1 MRALVC
7 GLTLVSAL
15 AGDLL
20 HEIEKDD
27 CSDETCS
34 MSLLQLQASKV
45 ESFLESTAITDC
57 SQGIKNKGKVCCAKS
72 CGKCGGRKCSERPGG
87 ADACCDRKIRRAGKR
102 CRRPDQVNCIIRK
115 GRGKGRGDG
124 EDDVDA
130 PIPDDIRDEGIVE
143 EMGVCDA
150 PIDFTQASVI
160 HSNLGGAGPDS
171 GDETLVFGNVMPG
184 TNLVISATSPYTP
197 NTVNAQG
204 GILRND
210 IKNGF
215 GAVNLASGSSV
226 DLQFQF
232 QAADSGQPKVL
243 EQFLFTFFDAD
254 HGMAHESREAM
265 TVSGFSSFKYTEETA
280 LDVTETSV
288 DNGALV
294 AGAGVATFTS
304 TMRGGK
310 VDNPTNPLALTD
322 LQARRAVT
330 LLFENKAE
338 FTVSAGESGY
348 ANPQGRNIFFA
359 GASSL
364 VCTPEAKCS
373 SYKCPDGF
381 GEKQDAEFEVCATK
395 PCTAADTIKCCT
407 AAPPAR
413 AGQGGNKK
421 NMGMGMGN
429 NMGSMGNM
437 GMGMGN
443 KRR

>member
-1 MRALVC
+1 M
-7 GLTLVSAL
+7 
-15 AGDLL
+15 
-20 HEIEKDD
+20 
-27 CSDETCS
+27 
-34 MSLLQLQASKV
+34 
-45 ESFLESTAITDC
+45 
-57 SQGIKNKGKVCCAKS
+57 
-72 CGKCGGRKCSERPGG
+72 
-87 ADACCDRKIRRAGKR
+87 CDS
-102 CRRPDQVNCIIRK
+102 
-115 GRGKGRGDG
+115 
-124 EDDVDA
+124 
-130 PIPDDIRDEGIVE
+130 
-143 EMGVCDA
+143 
-150 PIDFTQASVI
+150 PIDFAQASVL

-171 GDETLVFGNVMPG
+171 GDETLVFGNVQPG
-184 TNLVISATSPYTP
+184 VNLVITATSPYTP

-226 DLQFQF
+226 DLKFEF
-232 QAADSGQPKVL
+232 KDSANGQPKTL

-265 TVSGFSSFKYTEETA
+265 TVSGFSSFKYSDETA
-280 LDVTETSV
+280 LDVTETAV
-288 DNGALV
+288 DNAALV

-373 SYKCPDGF
+373 SYTCPEGF
-381 GEKQDAEFEVCATK
+381 GEKQDAEFEVCATR

-407 AAPPAR
+407 RNPPRR
-413 AGQGGNKK
+413 AGQGGNRNRKA
-421 NMGMGMGN
+421 GQA
-429 NMGSMGNM
+429 
-437 GMGMGN
+437 GN
-443 KRR
+443 KNKRNGGGRKNQKRR